1 MTCFRDMIEE
11 YINDIIKDPAEKEKV
26 NKLLLKDLEK
36 HLEEMDLSF
45 DISLEYL
52 KAREDFRLKL
62 SDAFYGMIPE
72 NTRDKG
78 YMNKRVL
85 SFAEY
90 LRKTWKVDLV
100 LDEAFNLEVMN
111 KYERQVDLLK
121 TLNSG
126 KTKVELE
133 QYYSLSKKPLEK
145 DIDELVMGTRI
156 LGQKVKIRDIRRDHK
171 AITYQS
177 TIHPVFMPLN
187 LTEVYYLTV
196 GLKMLSSEHET
207 IMGQT
212 LENISNRVYCQ
223 LSDSARKKI
232 DKKAREADVSFPY
245 EEEFERYNVCWD
257 EEEMARDNLRS
268 TLAYIWKAGIQC
280 TIHLKNE
287 VMEVIPDIYI
297 AYDISTNEVFLKESP
312 EGNRKR
318 KLDIDEILDIK
329 YLYL

>member
-156 LGQKVKIRDIRRDHK
+156 LGQKVKIRDIRSDHK

-329 YLYL
+329 YNYL

>member
-245 EEEFERYNVCWD
+245 EEEVERYNVCWD

-329 YLYL
+329 YNYL

>member
-329 YLYL
+329 YNYL

>member
-11 YINDIIKDPAEKEKV
+11 YINKMVKDPAEKEKV
-26 NKLLLKDLEK
+26 SKLLLKDLEK
-36 HLEEMDLSF
+36 HLEEIGLSY
-45 DISLEYL
+45 DISIESL

-78 YMNKRVL
+78 FMKKRVL
-85 SFAEY
+85 AFAEH
-90 LRKTWKVDLV
+90 LRKTWKVDFV
-100 LDEAFNLEVMN
+100 LDEAFKLEVMN

-133 QYYSLSKKPLEK
+133 QYYSLSRKPLEK

-156 LGQKVKIRDIRRDHK
+156 LGQKVKIRDIKREHK

-177 TIHPVFMPLN
+177 SIHPIFMPLN

-196 GLKMLSSEHET
+196 GLKMLSNERDT

-223 LSDSARKKI
+223 LSDCARKKI
-232 DKKAREADVSFPY
+232 DKKAIESGISFPY
-245 EEEFERYNVCWD
+245 EEELERYNGCWD

-287 VMEVIPDIYI
+287 AMEVIPNIYI